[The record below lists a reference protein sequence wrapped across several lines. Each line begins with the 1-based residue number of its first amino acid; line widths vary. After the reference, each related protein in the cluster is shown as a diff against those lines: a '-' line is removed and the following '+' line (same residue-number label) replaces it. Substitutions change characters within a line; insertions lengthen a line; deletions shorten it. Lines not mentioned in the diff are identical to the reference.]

1 MLDFLWLYFFFLC
14 SFWNIC
20 TVLAGW
26 LVFFVPSLL
35 QSLFGWTR
43 PAAPFFKH
51 VFHPMDTVT
60 CTISC
65 MFNSLNAFYGR
76 VFVSFCHCSI
86 SRRHHRR
93 CRCRRRLNYFVI
105 LYTLH
110 LSHFMQWCSC
120 SIHSCAQF
128 FFFSSISYILSLSLF
143 FFAL

>member
-1 MLDFLWLYFFFLC
+1 MLDFLWLYFFCLC

-20 TVLAGW
+20 TVFGMAGI
-26 LVFFVPSLL
+26 FCSIFVAVTFWVSPSRSPIL
-35 QSLFGWTR
+35 
-43 PAAPFFKH
+43 KH

-76 VFVSFCHCSI
+76 VFVFFCHCSI

-128 FFFSSISYILSLSLF
+128 FFLLIHFIYSLCVSVF
-143 FFAL
+143 FFAQ

>member
-20 TVLAGW
+20 TVLGMAGYF
-26 LVFFVPSLL
+26 LYHLCCSRFLGEPVP
-35 QSLFGWTR
+35 Q
-43 PAAPFFKH
+43 PPFFKH

-120 SIHSCAQF
+120 SIRVLNFFSLIHFIYSLSVCF
-128 FFFSSISYILSLSLF
+128 FFC
-143 FFAL
+143 AL